1 MRIMSLT
8 RQELIDI
15 REYVAKDN
23 SREAELLERTIT
35 TEIGDKNEYYDV
47 IQLIEQAARLL
58 STTQQWVLLGMA
70 EGADK

>member
-1 MRIMSLT
+1 MSLT
-8 RQELIDI
+8 KQELIDI

-23 SREAELLERTIT
+23 SREAELLARKLT

-47 IQLIEQAARLL
+47 IQLLEQAARLL
-58 STTQQWVLLGMA
+58 SPTQQWVLVHMA